1 MPEARSSDG
10 AVPVSVIIAGD
21 RFAYPHGMGATAR
34 VHAYAKGLI
43 DSGANVRVVSL
54 LTPPPDGDLGG
65 NHLAAGVYDGVPFEY
80 ACGTR
85 ARAPSF
91 LGRRLLELR
100 APVGLWRVSRRHFLA
115 QTGRGAILAYTQRPR
130 WIVFMGL
137 LARLHG
143 SACVVELC
151 EMPLVYKRASA
162 KRAAQRWLL
171 DEVAYRFAHG
181 FIVISSYLEEYVRL
195 HAPGATPVIRVPILA
210 AVPEVQAAEPQGAAG
225 QPREVVY
232 VGDMRWH
239 EGEIEDLLNAFSIVA
254 AKEPDV
260 SLRLVG
266 AASDTDVAEMSARAT
281 ELGLENRIEFAG
293 AVQRSHLPGILRA
306 ATMLVLLRRDGL
318 FSRAGLPTKLGEYL
332 ASGRPV
338 VTTAV
343 GDIPRYLRHGISAYL
358 VASADPEAFAH
369 QMSYVLSHADEAK
382 TVGMRGRLA
391 AERYFDYRRHGERLN
406 AFIRDL
412 QRRRD
417 GRSPET

>member
-1 MPEARSSDG
+1 
-10 AVPVSVIIAGD
+10 
-21 RFAYPHGMGATAR
+21 
-34 VHAYAKGLI
+34 
-43 DSGANVRVVSL
+43 
-54 LTPPPDGDLGG
+54 
-65 NHLAAGVYDGVPFEY
+65 
-80 ACGTR
+80 
-85 ARAPSF
+85 
-91 LGRRLLELR
+91 
-100 APVGLWRVSRRHFLA
+100 
-115 QTGRGAILAYTQRPR
+115 
-130 WIVFMGL
+130 MGL

-143 SACVVELC
+143 SACIVELC

-162 KRAAQRWLL
+162 KRTAQRWLL
-171 DEVAYRFAHG
+171 DEVAYGFSHG

-195 HAPGATPVIRVPILA
+195 HAPGTTPVIRVPILA
-210 AVPEVQAAEPQGAAG
+210 AVPDAQVAEPQGAAG
-225 QPREVVY
+225 RPREVVY
-232 VGDMRWH
+232 VGDMGH
-239 EGEIEDLLNAFSIVA
+239 ESEIEDLLNAFSIVA

-260 SLRLVG
+260 RLRLVG

-281 ELGLENRIEFAG
+281 ELGLESRIEFAG
-293 AVQRSHLPGILRA
+293 AVQRSHLAGILRA

-358 VASADPEAFAH
+358 VPSADPAAFAD
-369 QMSYVLSHADEAK
+369 QMSYVLSHPDEAG
-382 TVGMRGRLA
+382 TVGIRGRLA